1 VRFAFPVLVCDIGG
15 TNVRFAVMEQ
25 PGAEPAP
32 AVHRAT
38 ADYNGLSAAIQSM
51 MSELAARPR
60 SVIACGAGP
69 VAGRSLQLTNASWLI
84 DGPAIAA
91 DLSLDQG
98 LLLNDFEAQA
108 LSLPVVRQTWTMTI
122 GEDRPPSSGPRLILG
137 PGTGL
142 GIAALLEIG
151 GRFVA
156 VASEACHID
165 FGPSSPEEMQ
175 FWPFLEPAHGRI
187 TSESLI
193 SGPGLV
199 RLHRARMARL
209 GKGRPSLDAVAITE
223 RANADSYCD
232 EADTIRVF
240 WQLVA
245 RFSGDMAITFLAKG
259 GVTLAGGVLP
269 RLIQLLDA
277 VVFRDIFDNKAPV
290 DRLARSIPVRLLTH
304 PDSVIAGMAAI
315 ASNPERYEID
325 FSSRAWRG

>member
-1 VRFAFPVLVCDIGG
+1 VDFAFPVLVCDIGG
-15 TNVRFAVMEQ
+15 TNVRFALVER
-25 PGAEPAP
+25 PGASPDV

-38 ADYNGLSAAIQSM
+38 GDYDGFASAIRSV
-51 MSELAARPR
+51 MSELRASPR

-69 VAGRSLQLTNASWLI
+69 VSGRTLKLTNASWLM

-91 DLSLDQG
+91 ELQLDQG

-108 LSLPVVRQTWTMTI
+108 LSLPVIPADWTMPI
-122 GEDRPPSSGPRLILG
+122 GPGPGRSAGPRLILG

-142 GIAALLEIG
+142 GIAALLEIH
-151 GRFVA
+151 GRYVA

-165 FGPSSPEEMQ
+165 FGPSSPDEMQ

-209 GKGRPSLDAVAITE
+209 GKGRPSLDAIIITE
-223 RANADSYCD
+223 RANADDTGD
-232 EADTIRVF
+232 EAATIRVL

-245 RFSGDMAITFLAKG
+245 RFAGDMAITFLAKG

-269 RLIQLLDA
+269 RLTKLLDPL
-277 VVFRDIFDNKAPV
+277 VFRGIFDNKAPV
-290 DRLARSIPVRLLTH
+290 DQLARSISVRLLTH

-315 ASNPERYEID
+315 AIHPERYDID
-325 FSSRAWRG
+325 YLSRAWRS

>member
-1 VRFAFPVLVCDIGG
+1 MRFAFPVLVCDIGG
-15 TNVRFAVMEQ
+15 TNVRFALVEQ
-25 PGAEPAP
+25 PGAGPSPAM
-32 AVHRAT
+32 HRAT
-38 ADYNGLSAAIQSM
+38 ADYNGLSAAIQSVI
-51 MSELAARPR
+51 SEMGAQPR

-69 VAGRSLQLTNASWLI
+69 VSGKTLQLTNASWLI

-91 DLSLDQG
+91 DLQLEQG

-108 LSLPVVRQTWTMTI
+108 LSLPVVQPNWTMSI
-122 GEDRPPSSGPRLILG
+122 GRDPQTSSGPRLILG

-151 GRFVA
+151 GRYVA

-209 GKGRPSLDAVAITE
+209 GKDRPGLDAVTITE
-223 RANADSYCD
+223 RANADSQCD
-232 EADTIRVF
+232 EADTIRVL

-269 RLIQLLDA
+269 RLTQLLDPL
-277 VVFRDIFDNKAPV
+277 VFRHIFDNKAPV
-290 DRLARSIPVRLLTH
+290 DRLARSISVRLLTH

-315 ASNPERYEID
+315 ASHPERYEID